1 MTKTSE
7 IFNTLSK
14 VDMGKYIKV
23 LQKQKYVSW
32 NDAWY
37 EVKKLYP
44 MSYYTVAT
52 NNEGSPFFVSPM
64 GIFTRVTV
72 TVVAD
77 DGSAIQELN
86 HPVLNG
92 ANKTLKE
99 EGYSYG
105 VKEYVQGRATGKM
118 IEKHIAPATS
128 FDINSAMMRGLTKC
142 LALHGL
148 ALYVYRDEAMPD
160 VSLVDSHQLQ
170 TMLDLIK
177 VKGLT
182 LRFVTDSWQ
191 IDKIANLQEAN
202 FETMITWIESQ

>member
-92 ANKTLKE
+92 ANKTLPD
-99 EGYSYG
+99 EG
-105 VKEYVQGRATGKM
+105 
-118 IEKHIAPATS
+118 
-128 FDINSAMMRGLTKC
+128 
-142 LALHGL
+142 
-148 ALYVYRDEAMPD
+148 
-160 VSLVDSHQLQ
+160 
-170 TMLDLIK
+170 
-177 VKGLT
+177 
-182 LRFVTDSWQ
+182 
-191 IDKIANLQEAN
+191 
-202 FETMITWIESQ
+202 